1 MPPTMAAMLP
11 AELRAV
17 FDRFITTE
25 YVTIDGR
32 GQPIAWPVTPY
43 PHEHDGEL
51 CLDVTTG
58 LGYPNKARDAQR
70 NPRIALLFSDPTGSG
85 LTDPPMVLVQ
95 GTARVDEEDLE
106 ANRERYRR
114 EGRAKLPKANEKA
127 PPPSMDRFMSWYVD
141 RIYIHLVPQRVLV
154 WRNGDVTAQPEVV
167 LDELPGLGS
176 PSPQST
182 GPGGRTP
189 QSGWD
194 ERIERLGTQYT
205 TAVLAIVGADGF
217 PLAARVP
224 VRADRAAGL
233 VRLEATPAGIPLTPG
248 RACITAHAHGPEFE
262 WQRNFQVRGDLVEA
276 DGGWALRPR
285 KLVGGFEIPENQF
298 AVLRENFR
306 KVMRYRKTA
315 KAELKKRKAPA

>member
-25 YVTIDGR
+25 YVTIDGG

-43 PHEHDGEL
+43 PHEHDGEV
-51 CLDVTTG
+51 CVDVTTG
-58 LGYPNKARDAQR
+58 LGYPKKARDAQR
-70 NPRIALLFSDPTGSG
+70 NPKVALLFSDPTGSG
-85 LTDPPMVLVQ
+85 LSDPPMVLVQ
-95 GTARVDEEDLE
+95 GTARVDEDDLA

-114 EGRAKLPKANEKA
+114 EGRIKLPKANEKA

-154 WRNGDVTAQPEVV
+154 WRGGDITAQPEVV
-167 LDELPGLGS
+167 LDELPEA
-176 PSPQST
+176 
-182 GPGGRTP
+182 GPAGRTP
-189 QSGWD
+189 QSGGAPLWD
-194 ERIERLGTQYT
+194 ERIEQLGTQYT
-205 TAVLAIVGADGF
+205 TAVLALVGADGF
-217 PLAARVP
+217 PLAVRVP

-233 VRLEATPAGIPLTPG
+233 VHIDAAPAGIPLAAG

-276 DGGWALRPR
+276 DGGWVLQPR
-285 KLVGGFEIPENQF
+285 KLVGGFEIPENQL

-306 KVMRYRKTA
+306 KVMRYRKIA

>member
-43 PHEHDGEL
+43 PHEHDGEV
-51 CLDVTTG
+51 CVDVTTG
-58 LGYPNKARDAQR
+58 LGYPKKARDAQR

-95 GTARVDEEDLE
+95 GTARVDEEDLA

-141 RIYIHLVPQRVLV
+141 RIYIHLVPQRVMV

-167 LDELPGLGS
+167 LDELPAGDAPPAQPLRGA
-176 PSPQST
+176 PL
-182 GPGGRTP
+182 
-189 QSGWD
+189 WD
-194 ERIERLGTQYT
+194 ERIEQLGTQYT
-205 TAVLAIVGADGF
+205 NAVLALVGGDGF

-233 VRLEATPAGIPLTPG
+233 VRIEATPTGIPLAPG
-248 RACITAHAHGPEFE
+248 RACVTAHAHGPEFE

-276 DGGWALRPR
+276 DGGWALRPH
-285 KLVGGFEIPENQF
+285 KLVGGFEIPESQL

-306 KVMRYRKTA
+306 KVMRYRKIA

>member
-1 MPPTMAAMLP
+1 MLS

-43 PHEHDGEL
+43 PHEENGHV

-58 LGYPNKARDAQR
+58 LGYPKKARDAQR
-70 NPRIALLFSDPTGSG
+70 NPKVALLFSEPHGSG
-85 LTDPPMVLVQ
+85 LTDPPTVLVQ
-95 GTARVDEEDLE
+95 GTARVDEDDLA

-141 RIYIHLVPQRVLV
+141 RIYVHVVPQRVLV
-154 WRNGDVTAQPEVV
+154 WRNGGEPEIV
-167 LDELPGLGS
+167 LDELPAGEAPPSQPLGGV
-176 PSPQST
+176 PL
-182 GPGGRTP
+182 
-189 QSGWD
+189 WD
-194 ERIERLGTQYT
+194 ERIEQLGTQYT
-205 TAVLAIVGADGF
+205 TAVLALVGADGF
-217 PLAARVP
+217 PLAARVG

-233 VRLEATPAGIPLTPG
+233 VRIEATPAGIPLAPG

-262 WQRNFQVRGDLVEA
+262 WQRNFQVRGELVEA
-276 DGGWALRPR
+276 DGGWALRPH
-285 KLVGGFEIPENQF
+285 KLVGGFELPENQL
-298 AVLRENFR
+298 AILRENFR
-306 KVMRYRKTA
+306 KVMRYRKIA
-315 KAELKKRKAPA
+315 RAELKKRRTPA

>member
-43 PHEHDGEL
+43 PHEHDGQL

-58 LGYPNKARDAQR
+58 LGYPKKARDAQR
-70 NPRIALLFSDPTGSG
+70 NAKVALLFSEPNGSG
-85 LTDPPMVLVQ
+85 LTDPPTVLVQ
-95 GTARVDEEDLE
+95 GTARVDEDDLA

-114 EGRAKLPKANEKA
+114 EGRVKLPKANEKA

-141 RIYIHLVPQRVLV
+141 RIYVHVVPQRVLV
-154 WRNGDVTAQPEVV
+154 WRDGGAPEVV
-167 LDELPGLGS
+167 LDELPA
-176 PSPQST
+176 

-189 QSGWD
+189 QSGGAPLWD
-194 ERIERLGTQYT
+194 ERIEQLGTTYP

-224 VRADRAAGL
+224 VRADRTAGV
-233 VRLEATPAGIPLTPG
+233 VRIEGAPGGVPLAPG

-276 DGGWALRPR
+276 DGGWALQPR
-285 KLVGGFEIPENQF
+285 KVVGGFEIPENQL
-298 AVLRENFR
+298 AILRENFR
-306 KVMRYRKTA
+306 KVMRYRKIA